1 MLTLTTNEVTSW
13 VGGVI
18 WPFIRIGSMFVAAP
32 IFGAGSVPVRV
43 RLALALVLAW
53 ALQPYLPS
61 VPPIDPVSLEGLLV
75 SASQVL
81 IGIVMGFILQ
91 MVFSAMVLAGQ
102 AIALSMGLG
111 FAVFV
116 DPQSGA
122 QVPTVSQIYVI
133 LATLLFLS
141 MNGQLMLIDMLV
153 RSFRLMPVGPLMLS
167 NNALWEI
174 VTWGGTM
181 YAAAMLVALPAVAAL
196 MLVNLAFGVITRA
209 APQLNIF
216 AVGFPLTLMLGLV
229 LIMFSLPTVLP
240 RFTALF
246 TQSFTLMFSVL
257 GGH

>member
-1 MLTLTTNEVTSW
+1 VFTFSTNEIVSW

-18 WPFIRIGSMFVAAP
+18 WPFIRIGSMLVAAP
-32 IFGAGSVPVRV
+32 IFGAGSVPVRI
-43 RLALALVLAW
+43 RLGLALVLAW
-53 ALQPYLPS
+53 ALQPYLPP
-61 VPPIDPVSLEGLLV
+61 VPPIDPLSVQGFLV

-81 IGIVMGFILQ
+81 IGVAMGFILQ

-122 QVPTVSQIYVI
+122 QAPTVSQIYIV

-141 MNGQLMLIDMLV
+141 MNGHLMLIDMLV
-153 RSFRLMPVGPLMLS
+153 QSFKLMPVGLLTLGNS
-167 NNALWEI
+167 ALWKI

-181 YAAAMLVALPAVAAL
+181 YAAALLVALPAVASL
-196 MLVNLAFGVITRA
+196 MLVNIAFGVITRA

-216 AVGFPLTLMLGLV
+216 AVGFPLTLILGFG
-229 LIMFSLPTVLP
+229 LIMISLPTLLP
-240 RFTALF
+240 RFSTLMN
-246 TQSFTLMFSVL
+246 QSFTLMFGVL

>member
-1 MLTLTTNEVTSW
+1 MFTFSTNEIVSW

-18 WPFIRIGSMFVAAP
+18 WPFIRIGSMLVAAP
-32 IFGAGSVPVRV
+32 IFGAGSMPVRI
-43 RLALALVLAW
+43 RLGLALVLAW
-53 ALQPYLPS
+53 ALQPYLPP
-61 VPPIDPVSLEGLLV
+61 VPPIDPLSVQGFLV

-81 IGIVMGFILQ
+81 IGVAMGFILQ

-122 QVPTVSQIYVI
+122 QVPTVSQIYIV

-141 MNGQLMLIDMLV
+141 MNGHLMLIDMLV
-153 RSFRLMPVGPLMLS
+153 QSFKLMPVGLLTLDNS
-167 NNALWEI
+167 ALWKI

-181 YAAAMLVALPAVAAL
+181 YAAALLVALPAVASL
-196 MLVNLAFGVITRA
+196 MLVNIAFGVITRA

-216 AVGFPLTLMLGLV
+216 AVGFPLTLILGFG
-229 LIMFSLPTVLP
+229 LIMISLPTLLP
-240 RFTALF
+240 RFSTLMN
-246 TQSFTLMFSVL
+246 QSFTLMFSVL